1 MNPTVRLAVSTARA
15 TSARC
20 VSEPRA
26 TYGVMSIE
34 GTEKAIPEASARG
47 FRGRYALAF
56 CA

>member
-1 MNPTVRLAVSTARA
+1 MKPTVRQAASTARA
-15 TSARC
+15 TSARWA
-20 VSEPRA
+20 SEPFA

-34 GTEKAIPEASARG
+34 GTEKAIPEAIARE